1 MKRHAHGLSR
11 YQLLTGDMGF
21 LYPINLLEVLP
32 GDVIQMSSSSLIR
45 MSPMAAPVMHPI
57 TIRMHHF
64 EVPMRLAWGFLNEGD
79 CGASWENFITGG
91 PDGNDATPVP
101 SLQTTGTKYDLL
113 DYFGLPLTAGIDV
126 SAVPIAAFNLV
137 FNEWFR
143 DQDLVAART
152 AKQLDVPNVAWQKD
166 YFTTCR
172 PWSQKGADVTL
183 PISGVAPVIGLGMNT
198 QSYPLN
204 SQVYE
209 TGGSG
214 QTSYPQSGRV
224 GSADLDMRAKEDVN
238 NPGYPAIYADLSR
251 AGAPSVNDVRKAF
264 AIQRFQE
271 RMARF
276 GSRYTEYLRGLGVRP
291 SDARLQNP
299 IYLGGGRSRM
309 AISEVLQTANE
320 ATQTR
325 FGVGDMY
332 GHGISGAGHRPWRKA
347 FNEHGY
353 VVSVL
358 SIRPTA
364 MYGDGVD
371 RTWLRQYK
379 EDYWQKEL
387 EYVGQQ
393 EVWNSEVYGQ
403 TGSEGRETFGWQDR
417 YREYREQRSHVT
429 GAFRDDLVYWHLARK
444 FESAPTL
451 NEDFIK
457 CVPSKRIYN
466 VQNEHGLWINVQNRC
481 TGLRPVSRSAY
492 ARII

>member
-1 MKRHAHGLSR
+1 MRRHAHALSR

-32 GDVIQMSSSSLIR
+32 GDIVQMASNALVR
-45 MSPMAAPVMHPI
+45 MSPLAAPVMHPV

-64 EVPMRLAWGFLNEGD
+64 EVPMRLAWGFLNDDD
-79 CGASWENFITGG
+79 CGRSWENFITGG
-91 PDGNDATPVP
+91 EDGNDATPVP
-101 SLQTTGTKYDLL
+101 TVTTTGEAGDLL
-113 DYFGLPLTAGIDV
+113 DYFGIPTVAGVEV
-126 SAVPIAAFNLV
+126 SAVPIAAFNLI

-143 DQDLVAART
+143 DQDLVAKRT
-152 AKQLDVPNVAWQKD
+152 SKQLDVPNIAWQKD

-172 PWSQKGADVTL
+172 PWTQKGADVSL
-183 PISGVAPVIGLGMNT
+183 PLGGTAPVTGLGSTNQT
-198 QSYPLN
+198 YAD
-204 SQVYE
+204 VAGTRYE
-209 TGGSG
+209 AGGVSRDYG
-214 QTSYPQSGRV
+214 PEQDMSNFRV
-224 GSADLDMRAKEDVN
+224 EEDAN
-238 NPGYPAIYADLSR
+238 NAGYPGIYADLTQ
-251 AGAPSVNDVRKAF
+251 ATGASINDVRKAF

-291 SDARLQNP
+291 ADARLQNP

-320 ATQTR
+320 PTQTR

-332 GHGISGAGHRPWRKA
+332 GHGISGAGHRPWRKT
-347 FNEHGY
+347 FNEHSY
-353 VVSVL
+353 VVSVM
-358 SIRPTA
+358 SVRPTA
-364 MYGDGVD
+364 MYRDGID

-379 EDYWQKEL
+379 EDFWQKEF

-393 EVWNSEVYGQ
+393 EVKNNEVYAQ
-403 TGSEGRETFGWQDR
+403 SGSAGDETFGYQDR

-429 GAFRDDLVYWHLARK
+429 SEFRTDLSYWHLARE
-444 FESAPTL
+444 FSSAPTL

-466 VQNEHGLWINVQNRC
+466 EQTKDGLWVMVQNRC
-481 TGLRPVSRSAY
+481 TALRPVSRSAY